1 MRAHAENVLAP
12 QFRALV
18 RLMEQPFLQ
27 PIHDFC
33 STEIAQGRVALLG
46 DAAFVARPHVG
57 MGVTKAMQDAV
68 VLEEA
73 LRRHGP
79 GPEALQ
85 AYSRARVPAGQEVVQ
100 RSRRLGAYMQACGQ
114 DGNNAQP
121 RDALAVMAETAVD
134 PGRLPSL
141 EESPHE
147 RNASLP
153 LV

>member
-1 MRAHAENVLAP
+1 MREDARRLLAP
-12 QFRALV
+12 QFAETV
-18 RLMEQPFLQ
+18 EKCGQPFLQ

-33 STEIAQGRVALLG
+33 SDEIAQGRVALLG

-68 VLEEA
+68 ALAEA
-73 LRRHGP
+73 LRTHGP

-85 AYSRARVPAGQEVVQ
+85 AYARARVPASREVVQ
-100 RSRRLGAYMQACGQ
+100 RSRRLGAYMQVCGQ
-114 DGNNAQP
+114 DGNTAQP

-134 PGRLPSL
+134 PDRLPPF
-141 EESPHE
+141 EEQPDE
-147 RNASLP
+147 RSVPVP